1 MITGFALLAL
11 WGAAAAQGP
20 AAAGDLAEGQRLFEA
35 QCGYCHGP
43 RGEGARGATLARPRL
58 RHAPDDAALV
68 RVITRG
74 IPGTQMPRSALS
86 ARQAVQVAAFVRS
99 LGRVARTPVPG
110 DPGRGAGVYARQ
122 GCAGC
127 HAIGGRGG
135 ALGPDLSDVG
145 ARAGAAHIRASLLE
159 PEAAVP
165 DGFVAVRAVARDGST
180 VAGVRCNEDSF
191 SIQVRD
197 LAGRVHSFWKSELRA
212 LHEDWGKS
220 PMPSYRERLS
230 AAELDDLVAYLV
242 SLEGAP

>member
-1 MITGFALLAL
+1 VTLCLALLAL
-11 WGAAAAQGP
+11 LAQAPPQPATAEDLAQG
-20 AAAGDLAEGQRLFEA
+20 ERLYLA

-110 DPGRGAGVYARQ
+110 DPVRGAGVYARQ

-127 HAIGGRGG
+127 HTIGGRGG

-145 ARAGAAHIRASLLE
+145 ARAGAAHIRASVLD

-165 DGFVAVRAVARDGST
+165 DGFVAVRAVARDGRS
-180 VAGVRCNEDSF
+180 VSGVRCNEDSF
-191 SIQVRD
+191 SIQLRD
-197 LAGRVHSFWKSELRA
+197 LAGTVHSFWKSELKA
-212 LHEDWGKS
+212 LDKDWGKS
-220 PMPSYRERLS
+220 PMPSYRDRLS
-230 AAELDDLVAYLV
+230 AADLDDLVAYLV